1 MGKHYNFKLKFVVM
15 VGSILAT
22 DKTNTNLIRT
32 MLAPKLNNSLSS
44 QMTNYSHGSLIIYVH
59 VDVDDVFYQFSIT
72 TEFRILSS
80 SKNKKNYS
88 RLLIY

>member
-1 MGKHYNFKLKFVVM
+1 M

-80 SKNKKNYS
+80 SKNKKKLFS
-88 RLLIY
+88 FAHLLIIQ